1 MRRPSCTGSI
11 TSIEH
16 QSGIHR
22 ATTAACFGQ
31 PGVLVCQSFSG
42 SISGQSDF
50 WQASLL
56 NPSNFPVTSQQL
68 FQKTDTK
75 SSYHRHPYTDTL
87 MTALSPKKYWRESW
101 AVGRR
106 ILTELFRRKRSLISW
121 LIFPALILMLNG
133 LITAERADTT
143 VSTAFEVAAPPTL
156 VGAALFFSCLGGGVA
171 TVVSEREQQ
180 TLKRLF
186 LSPLSG
192 VSYFLGIFLAHSVI
206 GVGQTLVIFAIAAF
220 AGANFSDAAWPLAI
234 LIIWLSIL
242 AYVGL
247 GFMLGTQFAR
257 RTEDVSAL
265 IAAFGVPLM
274 VLGGAFLPISLFP
287 ESLLDIARFNPIYH
301 MTEALTNALLNAD
314 NPLGDSGGHFW
325 FLLTFAFA
333 MVLVGWL
340 SYKRMLVQERQ
351 L

>member
-1 MRRPSCTGSI
+1 MPALLTG
-11 TSIEH
+11 
-16 QSGIHR
+16 
-22 ATTAACFGQ
+22 
-31 PGVLVCQSFSG
+31 L
-42 SISGQSDF
+42 
-50 WQASLL
+50 
-56 NPSNFPVTSQQL
+56 
-68 FQKTDTK
+68 
-75 SSYHRHPYTDTL
+75 
-87 MTALSPKKYWRESW
+87 KKYWRESC
-101 AVGRR
+101 AVARR
-106 ILTELFRRKRSLISW
+106 ILTELFRRQRSLISW
-121 LIFPALILMLNG
+121 MIFPALILMLNG

-156 VGAALFFSCLGGGVA
+156 AGAALFFSCLGGGVA

-206 GVGQTLVIFAIAAF
+206 GIGQTLVIFAIAIF
-220 AGANFSDAAWPLAI
+220 AGATFPGAAWPLAL

-287 ESLLDIARFNPIYH
+287 DSLLDIARFNPIYH
-301 MTEALTNALLNAD
+301 MTEALSDALLDAD
-314 NPLGDSGGHFW
+314 APLGENGGHFW
-325 FLLTFAFA
+325 FLLVFAAA
-333 MVLVGWL
+333 MVGVGWL
-340 SYKRMLVQERQ
+340 SYRRMLMLERQ

>member
-1 MRRPSCTGSI
+1 M
-11 TSIEH
+11 
-16 QSGIHR
+16 
-22 ATTAACFGQ
+22 
-31 PGVLVCQSFSG
+31 
-42 SISGQSDF
+42 
-50 WQASLL
+50 
-56 NPSNFPVTSQQL
+56 
-68 FQKTDTK
+68 
-75 SSYHRHPYTDTL
+75 
-87 MTALSPKKYWRESW
+87 KKYWRESW
-101 AVGRR
+101 AVARR

-121 LIFPALILMLNG
+121 MMFPALILMLNG

-143 VSTAFEVAAPPTL
+143 VSTAFRIAAPPTL

-206 GVGQTLVIFAIAAF
+206 GVGQTLVILAIASLF
-220 AGANFSDAAWPLAI
+220 GATFPDAAWVLAM
-234 LIIWLSIL
+234 LIILLSIL

-287 ESLLDIARFNPIYH
+287 DSLLKIARFNPIYH
-301 MTEALTNALLNAD
+301 MTEALTDALLNTD
-314 NPLGDSGGHFW
+314 TPLGENSTHFW
-325 FLLTFAFA
+325 FLLTFAVL
-333 MVLVGWL
+333 MVGVGWI
-340 SYKRMLVQERQ
+340 SYRRMLTQERQ

>member
-1 MRRPSCTGSI
+1 
-11 TSIEH
+11 
-16 QSGIHR
+16 
-22 ATTAACFGQ
+22 
-31 PGVLVCQSFSG
+31 
-42 SISGQSDF
+42 
-50 WQASLL
+50 
-56 NPSNFPVTSQQL
+56 
-68 FQKTDTK
+68 
-75 SSYHRHPYTDTL
+75 
-87 MTALSPKKYWRESW
+87 MTAFSLRKYWRESW
-101 AVGRR
+101 AVARR
-106 ILTELFRRKRSLISW
+106 ILTELFRRGRSLISW

-133 LITAERADTT
+133 FITAERADTT
-143 VSTAFEVAAPPTL
+143 VSTAFEIAAPPTL

-206 GVGQTLVIFAIAAF
+206 GVGQSLVIFAIALA
-220 AGANFSDAAWPLAI
+220 AGANFTNAAWPLAV

-242 AYVGL
+242 SYVGL

-287 ESLLDIARFNPIYH
+287 ESLLQIAKFNPIYH
-301 MTEALTNALLNAD
+301 MTEALTDALLNPEHPFGED
-314 NPLGDSGGHFW
+314 GGQHFW
-325 FLLTFAFA
+325 ILFSFSIA
-333 MVLVGWL
+333 MVAVGWL
-340 SYKRMLVQERQ
+340 SYKRMLIQEKQ